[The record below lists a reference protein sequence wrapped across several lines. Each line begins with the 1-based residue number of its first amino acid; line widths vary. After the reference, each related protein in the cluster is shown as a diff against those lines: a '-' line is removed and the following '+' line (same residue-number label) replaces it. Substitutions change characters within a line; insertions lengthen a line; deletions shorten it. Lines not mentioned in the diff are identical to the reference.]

1 MASLS
6 QSIFRAIPFDQI
18 MDRNTGRIRV
28 RMVDINSDRYM
39 IARRYMLRL
48 RKDDFED
55 PSELAKFASVL
66 GISLEE
72 FQSQFAYLVEDEP
85 VPRLFFPEGGAGV
98 KSER

>member
-18 MDRNTGRIRV
+18 MDRNTGRMRV
-28 RMVDINSDRYM
+28 RMVDIDSDRYM

-66 GISLEE
+66 GITIED
-72 FQSQFAYLVEDEP
+72 FQEKFSYLVESEP
-85 VPRLFFPEGGAGV
+85 VPRLFYPDEPPEEGQ
-98 KSER
+98 S

>member
-1 MASLS
+1 
-6 QSIFRAIPFDQI
+6 
-18 MDRNTGRIRV
+18 V
-28 RMVDINSDRYM
+28 RMIDIQSDRYM

-72 FQSQFAYLVEDEP
+72 FQREFGYLVDHEP
-85 VPRLFFPEGGAGV
+85 VPRLFFPETAELVPSV
-98 KSER
+98 KPPDAR